1 MDPHILIIA
10 TETSLRANLSQH
22 LRQEGFHVCETDGTQ
37 ELMTFLDKEHV
48 GLVLLDLQGLKRNGI
63 AMMRLI
69 RQRFPQIKII
79 TINSGD
85 QLDLSI
91 ESMRLGAFD
100 DFLIPFHLE
109 GLMARIRSLGD
120 GKSVENKEKKSR

>member
-1 MDPHILIIA
+1 LI
-10 TETSLRANLSQH
+10 
-22 LRQEGFHVCETDGTQ
+22 
-37 ELMTFLDKEHV
+37 
-48 GLVLLDLQGLKRNGI
+48 LLDLQGLKRNGI
-63 AMMRLI
+63 AMMRHI

-109 GLMARIRSLGD
+109 GLIARIRSLGD
-120 GKSVENKEKKSR
+120 GRSTEDKNEKSQ

>member
-10 TETSLRANLSQH
+10 TESSLRTNLSQH
-22 LRQEGFHVCETDGTQ
+22 LRQEGLHVSETDGTQ

-48 GLVLLDLQGLKRNGI
+48 GLILLDLQGLKRNGI

-109 GLMARIRSLGD
+109 GLMARIRSLGAGGSLED
-120 GKSVENKEKKSR
+120 KPEKAR

>member
-22 LRQEGFHVCETDGTQ
+22 LREEGFHVLETDGTQ
-37 ELMTFLDKEHV
+37 ALIPLLDKEDV
-48 GLVLLDLQGLKRNGI
+48 DLILLDLQGLKRNGI

-85 QLDLSI
+85 QFDLSL
-91 ESMRLGAFD
+91 ESMRLGAYD

-109 GLMARIRSLGD
+109 SLMARIRSLGD
-120 GKSVENKEKKSR
+120 GHSIEDKPEKSR

>member
-22 LRQEGFHVCETDGTQ
+22 LRQEGFHVSETDGTQ
-37 ELMTFLDKEHV
+37 ELMNFIDEENF
-48 GLVLLDLQGLKRNGI
+48 GLILLDLQGLKRNGI
-63 AMMRLI
+63 AMMRHI

-109 GLMARIRSLGD
+109 GLIARIRSLGD
-120 GKSVENKEKKSR
+120 GRSTEDKTEKSQ

>member
-10 TETSLRANLSQH
+10 TESSLRANLSQH
-22 LRQEGFHVCETDGTQ
+22 LRQEGLHVSETDGTQ

-48 GLVLLDLQGLKRNGI
+48 GLILLDLQGLKRNGI

-109 GLMARIRSLGD
+109 GLMARIRSLGAGGSLED
-120 GKSVENKEKKSR
+120 KPEKAR

>member
-1 MDPHILIIA
+1 
-10 TETSLRANLSQH
+10 
-22 LRQEGFHVCETDGTQ
+22 
-37 ELMTFLDKEHV
+37 
-48 GLVLLDLQGLKRNGI
+48 LVLLDLQGLKRNGI